1 MRRGSHQCRWREQAE
16 RETRRVQELEQ
27 AVAEGEQRIAA
38 LESQIAERDRR
49 IEELQGQLLAASRQL
64 YGQKSEQR
72 RPRRRP
78 RVEPVERA
86 QRRQRTAEE
95 RREASARAR
104 AENRAARARLAVEAV
119 RIPVP
124 AEQQC
129 CPNCGPDA
137 VLCEVG
143 GGRVT
148 TVYDFVP
155 AHFVQRH
162 CHQQVLACPRCDYI
176 VSAPAP
182 AKPIEKGAYGASLVA
197 HVVASKCADALPIH
211 RLARRLARQG
221 LAIGRSTLNDLFH
234 ASAELLRP
242 LRDRMLAVVA
252 SLWLVFADETRMP
265 VQAPER
271 TRTAYLWTFIGRTGE
286 GEDEGALV
294 TFRFAASRSGETPR
308 AVLGESTGIL
318 VVDAYTG
325 YNAVCT
331 PTCRKRGGCWSHC
344 RRNFFDALP
353 TAPQAQVALDL
364 IGELYAV
371 EYEAAARGILGT
383 AEHRALRRAASTPV
397 LRRLRLWLR
406 EQKPLHTPKSPMGKA
421 IRYAQKQWRALLR
434 FLRDARVPLDNNVS
448 ERQLRAAA
456 LGRKNFLFVGHDKAG
471 DNLAVLYSL
480 VSSCI
485 ANDVNPEEYLADV
498 LVRLHHHP
506 QSRIDELLPHRWKKL
521 FAAAA

>member
-1 MRRGSHQCRWREQAE
+1 MEAQ
-16 RETRRVQELEQ
+16 L
-27 AVAEGEQRIAA
+27 
-38 LESQIAERDRR
+38 AERDQRV
-49 IEELQGQLLAASRQL
+49 EELQGQLLAASRQL
-64 YGQKSEQR
+64 YGQKSEQQ

-78 RVEPVERA
+78 RVDPVERA
-86 QRRQRTAEE
+86 RRRKRDPEE
-95 RREASARAR
+95 RREAAARAR
-104 AENRAARARLAVEAV
+104 AANRAARGQLAVEDIS
-119 RIPVP
+119 IPVP
-124 AEQQC
+124 AEQQR
-129 CPNCGPDA
+129 CPHCGDEVA
-137 VLCEVG
+137 LQEVG

-148 TVYDFVP
+148 TVYEFVP
-155 AHFVQRH
+155 AHFVQRRY
-162 CHQQVLACPRCDYI
+162 HQQVLACPRCDHI

-182 AKPIEKGAYGASLVA
+182 DKPIEKGLYGASLVA

-211 RLARRLARQG
+211 RLARRLGRQG

-234 ASAELLRP
+234 AAAGLLRP
-242 LRDRMLAVVA
+242 LRDRMLGLVA
-252 SLWLVFADETRMP
+252 GLWVVFADETTMP

-294 TFRFAASRSGETPR
+294 TFRFAPSRSGETPS
-308 AVLGESTGIL
+308 AVLGKSAGYL
-318 VVDAYTG
+318 VVDGYTG
-325 YNAVCT
+325 YNVVCT
-331 PTCRKRGGCWSHC
+331 PKCRKRGGCWSHC

-353 TAPQAQVALDL
+353 TAPEAQAALDL
-364 IGELYAV
+364 IGALYEV

-383 AEHRALRRAASTPV
+383 AEHLALRRAASTPV
-397 LRRLRLWLR
+397 LKRLKLWLR

-421 IRYAQKQWRALLR
+421 IRYAQRQWRALLR
-434 FLRDARVPLDNNVS
+434 FLREARVPLDNNVS

-498 LVRLHHHP
+498 LVRVHHHP

-521 FAAAA
+521 FAVVAAA